1 MLINI
6 NLNNLKV
13 SKGFNRNL
21 LLEVLYKNLNL
32 TGREIVQLDI
42 SLKLELLH

>member
-13 SKGFNRNL
+13 SQGLNRNL